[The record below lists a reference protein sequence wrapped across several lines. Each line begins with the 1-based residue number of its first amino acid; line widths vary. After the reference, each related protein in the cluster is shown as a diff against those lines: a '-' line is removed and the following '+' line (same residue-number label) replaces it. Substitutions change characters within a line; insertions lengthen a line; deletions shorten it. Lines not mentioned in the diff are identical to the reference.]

1 MTKTDTDS
9 EMMRD
14 QQDRDTPQHMAR
26 DGEKHPAER
35 SDLDAQS
42 KAEREQAKDGT
53 APNGTEQME
62 AIFEAN
68 QKGPKS
74 EKAESDLMADAA
86 TDGQAGLA
94 RPNRSLLGD

>member
-9 EMMRD
+9 QMMRD

-42 KAEREQAKDGT
+42 KAEREQAKSGT
-53 APNGTEQME
+53 FTLQPFTEQCSSRC
-62 AIFEAN
+62 
-68 QKGPKS
+68 PPP
-74 EKAESDLMADAA
+74 A
-86 TDGQAGLA
+86 TLAVLA
-94 RPNRSLLGD
+94 RTRRAQADPSQPQSPAQN